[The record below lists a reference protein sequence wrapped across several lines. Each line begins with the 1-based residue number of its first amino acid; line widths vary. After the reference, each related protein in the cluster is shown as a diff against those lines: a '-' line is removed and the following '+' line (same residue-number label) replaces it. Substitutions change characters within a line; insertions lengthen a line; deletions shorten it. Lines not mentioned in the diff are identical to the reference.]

1 MIEDSDELDRRQRD
15 LEDRE
20 RALLER
26 EEELSRRSREG
37 ETSRPRSTL
46 REELDRPPTIVA
58 ESPRRSLAF
67 LLIFLT
73 GLAVVGWLLQ
83 RSGDK
88 TDNGASKETV
98 PFESR
103 RNSGLNL
110 DVPLTPAPAQPS
122 RAEHTPPQPAA
133 IAAQDAHRQQ
143 EQEMLFARQRAPI
156 LISQGM
162 PQAQRTSMPA
172 TNVEPTDQQG
182 AKVALPNA
190 PGLAFPEH
198 GARASSENRHSE
210 VSDPN
215 SQFQKQLN
223 AASTPVSVAART
235 PDRNYLV
242 LQGKFI
248 DATAETAINSDLPG
262 QVRALVSY
270 DVYAE
275 SGRRVMLP
283 RGTRLIGEYNTA
295 ITKGQERLFVVWTRA
310 IRPDGV
316 DVALL
321 SGGSDSLGRAGLAG
335 QVDTHFWT
343 IFGTSALLSI
353 IGAGTA
359 TVGVTPDDRLN
370 SSALYRAEIVA
381 AFNRSAGRVLEK
393 YLDIKPTIRIENG
406 QKLKVFVARDIDFA
420 AVLAPTE
427 RQTPAGI
434 LR

>member
-1 MIEDSDELDRRQRD
+1 MIEDADELDRRRRD

-20 RALLER
+20 QSLLAR
-26 EEELSRRSREG
+26 EEELSRRLREG
-37 ETSRPRSTL
+37 ETTKPRSTL
-46 REELDRPPTIVA
+46 RDELDRQPTIVA

-73 GLAVVGWLLQ
+73 GLGVVGWLLL
-83 RSGDK
+83 RGGDNIDDR
-88 TDNGASKETV
+88 TSKETM

-103 RNSGLNL
+103 RNSGLNFEA
-110 DVPLTPAPAQPS
+110 PLTPAPAQPPQ
-122 RAEHTPPQPAA
+122 AEHIPSQSA
-133 IAAQDAHRQQ
+133 IEVPDPRRLQ
-143 EQEMLFARQRAPI
+143 EQELLFARQRAPI
-156 LISQGM
+156 LITQGV
-162 PQAQRTSMPA
+162 PQPQRASIPA
-172 TNVEPTDQQG
+172 SNETTDKQAASIAMQ
-182 AKVALPNA
+182 PNA
-190 PGLAFPEH
+190 HELAFPAN
-198 GARASSENRHSE
+198 GARASSENRQSE

-215 SQFQKQLN
+215 LQFQNQLG
-223 AASTPVSVAART
+223 AVSTPVSVAART

-310 IRPDGV
+310 IRPDGI

-321 SGGSDSLGRAGLAG
+321 SGGSDPLGRSGLTG
-335 QVDTHFWT
+335 QVDNHFWT

-370 SSALYRAEIVA
+370 SSAIYRAEIAA
-381 AFNRSAGRVLEK
+381 AFNRSAGRVLDK
-393 YLDIKPTIRIENG
+393 YLDIKPTIRIANG
-406 QKLKVFVARDIDFA
+406 EKLKVFVARDLDFTRA
-420 AVLAPTE
+420 LVASEQQAPV
-427 RQTPAGI
+427 GI